1 MLDTSV
7 YYKLAMDWEFEIA
20 ELHFPTRGCTERA
33 QSCVTNYGGRFEAPA
48 PPFPSSALTHSVSQ
62 SLSAVA
68 PSCCTRS
75 KSSSAFDKL
84 NPLNPA
90 QAATCNGISVRP
102 AFLYRPIWISAEAL
116 GIC

>member
-62 SLSAVA
+62 SVSPCLQSRRRVA
-68 PSCCTRS
+68 HAASQAQPSINS
-75 KSSSAFDKL
+75 
-84 NPLNPA
+84 
-90 QAATCNGISVRP
+90 IH
-102 AFLYRPIWISAEAL
+102 
-116 GIC
+116 